1 MRLHA
6 TKNNNKSGKKV
17 TVATTSASSAS
28 AAAGRSRA
36 GDLKRDLG
44 SLLTEVAKLQFN
56 KGFPLTN
63 PSSSSSSSTQST
75 TTTTSLGSRSS
86 GSAGS
91 GAEESPPTVKKVSS
105 VSPSTWE
112 NDPMLQS
119 PLFSSLEEHIQVIAL
134 AMVEERDSPLTWKQ
148 KVKQSVSSVKA
159 QRRHLELSY
168 DYLAPS
174 ALFAIDLP
182 FHPTRRESQL
192 DRSLRQWWMAA
203 KKWRLLTGRWAL
215 LDHVLNTFDLLAY
228 AHQVLLN
235 TTTTT
240 TTAVNS
246 TVDTAWVR
254 KSSTSSSSSSGRLT
268 TEEVIWQ
275 MLPSTMAERRNPA
288 EEMEDKAFVRR
299 IITAIERSVEEYLA
313 KHPHNHATILAQPL
327 PRGGGGGG
335 RGGGRG
341 NYNEQLL
348 YLNNLTATASLLRNV
363 LYEDGL
369 LLPSSS
375 STTHLLDTVLLKII
389 QQESLS
395 RTAQLIAIGDIH
407 GCVQEIVDLLRNAS
421 FAPGDL
427 VVSLGDMVAKGP
439 FSSLAIQ
446 LMLDIQGV
454 AVRGNHEQSVIF
466 EGLIYANQP
475 MDSSDPS
482 TSSTSSSTS
491 STSTSSATS
500 NSTEHGRIARSLTF
514 EQFLFLC
521 KLPYYIRSDDLG
533 VLFVHAGFDVN
544 HELHRQVSWKMLSIR
559 HAKNGP
565 VVKRLLEKV
574 HKTTA
579 TAATTTT
586 TSAPSTT
593 ATSSPSRMIYDDSMD
608 DYEEEEHEE
617 DDDEREEEGQSEQ
630 TSRKRKWTKS
640 GSGGGGSG
648 VVAMEV
654 EEEEE
659 EDGEESI
666 HSSTTTTTHTESSSS
681 SGGRSRPRWA
691 EVWPGPWKVY
701 FGHDSQ
707 HGLRY
712 YSNAVCLDSACVY
725 GSSLSAVLLPQEEII
740 SVPAR
745 RVYYVFPHT
754 SK

>member
-44 SLLTEVAKLQFN
+44 SLLT
-56 KGFPLTN
+56 
-63 PSSSSSSSTQST
+63 
-75 TTTTSLGSRSS
+75 
-86 GSAGS
+86 
-91 GAEESPPTVKKVSS
+91 EESPPTVKKVSS

-327 PRGGGGGG
+327 PRGGG
-335 RGGGRG
+335 GGGRG

-630 TSRKRKWTKS
+630 TSRKRK
-640 GSGGGGSG
+640 
-648 VVAMEV
+648 
-654 EEEEE
+654 
-659 EDGEESI
+659 
-666 HSSTTTTTHTESSSS
+666 
-681 SGGRSRPRWA
+681 SRPRWA